1 MSDGIAALARFAD
14 AITFASLPSAV
25 RERVALVLLDTLGVM
40 IWGAQDPFLG
50 QLRSRYSRAYSPG
63 KATVIG
69 TGDRF
74 DPGLAAL
81 LNAAA
86 CTVTQLSEGHRR
98 SRGDPGP
105 HIVPAALAVAE
116 AESASGEALL
126 AAMVSGYEV
135 AVRVGLALA
144 PLNPDQHVHGHW
156 ASIGAAVATVKLLG
170 GGARE
175 LQQAIEGTAALLI
188 YAPTATVI
196 EGTTVHHLYV
206 GSGLQAAIGVGYG
219 VQAGMTASIGTLEG
233 YVSRRSGNSFDA
245 SQLAAGLDPAK
256 PTYEILNNYFKLYP
270 VCAQVITAIE
280 AVDEVR
286 RQIPDAGSVR
296 AVTVRTTAAAATL
309 CGGRDVHT
317 TLASKFSIPCMV
329 AARLLYPGQ
338 GPRELHAIDVEA
350 EPLRAMMR
358 RIAIAVDPT
367 LSPPYPD
374 ARPVVVEVE
383 LNDGRRLAARKQI
396 PVGDFSG
403 NPIPS
408 SVIVSKFS
416 QLVEPILGK
425 ESTGKLSGLV
435 RSTATCPDV
444 RAITAITRP

>member
-1 MSDGIAALARFAD
+1 MNGGVAALARFAG
-14 AITFASLPSAV
+14 AVTFASLPIAV
-25 RERVALVLLDTLGVM
+25 RERAALVLLDTLGVM
-40 IWGAQDPFLG
+40 IFGSQDPFLG

-63 KATVIG
+63 RATVIG
-69 TGDRF
+69 TGVRF

-116 AESASGEALL
+116 VEGASGEALL
-126 AAMVSGYEV
+126 AAMVAGYEV
-135 AVRVGLALA
+135 AVRVGLALG

-156 ASIGAAVATVKLLG
+156 ASIGAAVAAAKLLG
-170 GGARE
+170 GGVRE
-175 LQQAIEGTAALLI
+175 LQLAIEGTAALLI

-219 VQAGMTASIGTLEG
+219 IQAGMTASIGTLED
-233 YVSRRSGNSFDA
+233 YVSRRSGNSFDP
-245 SQLAAGLDPAK
+245 SKLTAGLDQAN

-280 AVDEVR
+280 AVDDIC

-296 AVTVRTTAAAATL
+296 AVTVRTTAAAAAL

-358 RIAIAVDPT
+358 RIAIVVDPT

-383 LNDGRRLAARKQI
+383 LNDGRLLVARKQI
-396 PVGDFSG
+396 PVGDFAG
-403 NPIPS
+403 NPMPS
-408 SVIVSKFS
+408 SDIVSKFN

-425 ESTGKLSGLV
+425 ERTGKLSGLAQ
-435 RSTATCPDV
+435 SIAMCPDV
-444 RAITAITRP
+444 CAMTAIARA

>member
-1 MSDGIAALARFAD
+1 VSGGLAALARFAD
-14 AITFASLPSAV
+14 GITLATLPSEV
-25 RERVALVLLDTLGVM
+25 RERAALVLLDTIGVM
-40 IWGAQDPFLG
+40 AWGSQDAFLR

-116 AESASGEALL
+116 VEGAPGEALL
-126 AAMVSGYEV
+126 AAIVAGYEV
-135 AVRVGLALA
+135 AVRAGLALA
-144 PLNPDQHVHGHW
+144 PLNPDHHVHGHW
-156 ASIGAAVATVKLLG
+156 ASLGAAVAAVKLLG

-206 GSGLQAAIGVGYG
+206 GSGLQAAIGVAYG
-219 VQAGMTASIGTLEG
+219 VQAGMTTSSGTLEG
-233 YVSRRSGNSFDA
+233 HVTRRSATSFDA
-245 SQLAAGLDPAK
+245 SKLAAGPDPAK
-256 PTYEILNNYFKLYP
+256 PTYEILNNYFKFYP

-280 AVDEVR
+280 AADEIR
-286 RQIPDAGSVR
+286 RQIPDAASVR
-296 AVTVRTTAAAATL
+296 AVTVRATAAAVAL
-309 CGGRDVHT
+309 CGGREAHT
-317 TLASKFSIPCMV
+317 TLASKFSIPLMV

-338 GPRELHAIDVEA
+338 GLRELHAIDVQDGA
-350 EPLRAMMR
+350 LLAMMR
-358 RIAIAVDPT
+358 RIAVVADPV

-374 ARPVVVEVE
+374 ARPVVVEAE
-383 LNDGRRLAARKQI
+383 LNDGRRLAARKEI
-396 PVGDFSG
+396 PAGDFAG
-403 NPIPS
+403 NPIATTE
-408 SVIVSKFS
+408 VVAKFD
-416 QLVEPILGK
+416 QLVDPILGK
-425 ESTGKLSGLV
+425 EVTAKLSGLV
-435 RSTATCPDV
+435 LSIASCPDV
-444 RAITAITRP
+444 RAMTALTRP